1 MRVNSLFE
9 DYVSFHRVE
18 IANRDVDPVYPV
30 LKSIGDALDWTLE
43 MRVRSVFLHVAYYDL
58 GSTLAAVDRQAPF
71 LRAFRDPVPGLKCG
85 TERRRHRMGDN
96 LEVHLADLNEA
107 AVAYNGLS
115 QMIEDFCVRDPVD
128 SWRRVS
134 EAVQDI
140 NGNGR
145 WAAFKTCEML
155 ASVCGLPLEAPDMG
169 HANSSGPRAGLGLL
183 YPDTRELIGNRTEVI
198 RELDEVSDLLVREL
212 RSRGTEASA
221 ATTETT
227 LCDFHSLVE
236 GRYYAGLDIDVMQEQ
251 LMRAPLSQRML
262 TTAMEARWATL
273 PKAYLGERNVDGWQ
287 GPDRARKRAY
297 RLTGE
302 IVERG

>member
-9 DYVSFHRVE
+9 DYVRFHRVE
-18 IANRDVDPVYPV
+18 MANRDVDPVYPV
-30 LKSIGDALDWTLE
+30 LRGVGDALDWTLE

-58 GSTLAAVDRQAPF
+58 GSTLAALDRRAPF

-96 LEVHLADLNEA
+96 LAVHLADLERIA
-107 AVAYNGLS
+107 GERNGLHWWV
-115 QMIEDFCVRDPVD
+115 ERELGDVPADN
-128 SWRRVS
+128 WRRVT
-134 EAVQDI
+134 ENLMGVT
-140 NGNGR
+140 GNGR
-145 WAAFKTCEML
+145 WAAYKTCEML

-169 HANSSGPRAGLGLL
+169 HANSSGPRAGLGVL
-183 YPDTRELIGNRTEVI
+183 YPDTRGMIGNRTEVI

-212 RSRGTEASA
+212 RARETEASS
-221 ATTETT
+221 ATAETT

-236 GRYYAGLDIDVMQEQ
+236 GRYYCGLDIDVMQEQ
-251 LMRAPLSQRML
+251 LERAPLSREMLRTALAARQR
-262 TTAMEARWATL
+262 EL
-273 PKAYLGERNVDGWQ
+273 PAEYLGELNDWTGS
-287 GPDRARKRAY
+287 DRARKRVY